1 MCMMCEQE
9 ALYDAYQEYVARKE
23 AEAAAKGKTSKN
35 VSFKAEAIEDDA
47 PDELTV
53 VHVPPAAPPKNN

>member
-9 ALYDAYQEYVARKE
+9 ALYDAYLEYVARKE
-23 AEAAAKGKTSKN
+23 AEATAKGT
-35 VSFKAEAIEDDA
+35 VFKAEAVDDDA

-53 VHVPPAAPPKNN
+53 VPAAPATTPKEN